1 MPHPHLHM
9 SLFSP
14 SDSLGSD
21 KPSPPR
27 HARDH
32 DVAEPDRACVF
43 SCGLF
48 PPRNTSG
55 MGMGRDGD
63 RGGAP
68 AHPVDALPA
77 VQGRALRVRLQL
89 PLSTR
94 LIRHSRRAGSGEPEA
109 ASHGSSA
116 GSGVGD
122 AVDTAEVHVAVGDIN
137 VRYDAGL
144 TRRLLRFIDYAGSP
158 SEAPASEAPASDGG
172 AAATASTTTGASAG
186 VDAGAGAGTGAGAGA
201 GAGARARAGVAA
213 NGFATGATGLGV
225 DADLPTVSSSAMPSS
240 SSSSST
246 MVEAEGAWRGVCRGG
261 TGVEDLRGRF
271 DGRGVAAAWLDAAL
285 LLALRGRFVAAC
297 RGAGLPCSACFKAR
311 SYTDCSVLAFAMKC
325 GAWPFQ
331 NLGESA
337 ACQTKASTTRHGGM
351 DRVGRT
357 GGSCRT

>member
-1 MPHPHLHM
+1 
-9 SLFSP
+9 
-14 SDSLGSD
+14 
-21 KPSPPR
+21 
-27 HARDH
+27 
-32 DVAEPDRACVF
+32 
-43 SCGLF
+43 
-48 PPRNTSG
+48 

-68 AHPVDALPA
+68 AHPVDARPA

-201 GAGARARAGVAA
+201 GAGAGYGVGGADGRHAA
-213 NGFATGATGLGV
+213 ESNPGAASQDGDSLSAASTGTMRPA
-225 DADLPTVSSSAMPSS
+225 SSA
-240 SSSSST
+240 T
-246 MVEAEGAWRGVCRGG
+246 VVY
-261 TGVEDLRGRF
+261 V
-271 DGRGVAAAWLDAAL
+271 VA
-285 LLALRGRFVAAC
+285 V
-297 RGAGLPCSACFKAR
+297 
-311 SYTDCSVLAFAMKC
+311 
-325 GAWPFQ
+325 
-331 NLGESA
+331 
-337 ACQTKASTTRHGGM
+337 
-351 DRVGRT
+351 
-357 GGSCRT
+357 